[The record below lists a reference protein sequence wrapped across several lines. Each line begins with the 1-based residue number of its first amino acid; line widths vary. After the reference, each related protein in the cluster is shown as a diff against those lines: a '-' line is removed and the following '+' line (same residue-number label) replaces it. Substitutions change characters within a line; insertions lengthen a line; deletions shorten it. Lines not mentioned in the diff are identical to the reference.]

1 MQWQT
6 LAGMATIPDHQT
18 TERRMRELLAC
29 EGLPQPDDVHY
40 EEDCVVMRWY
50 EQKLVVEIDL
60 REESVRRLS
69 DDEAQPSGSPQRNPA
84 RT

>member
-1 MQWQT
+1 MHT
-6 LAGMATIPDHQT
+6 GGMATIPDHQT
-18 TERRMRELLAC
+18 TERRMRELLAS
-29 EGLPQPDDVHY
+29 EGLPQPDDVTY
-40 EEDCVVMRWY
+40 EGDYVVMRWR

-69 DDEAQPSGSPQRNPA
+69 DDVPQPSGSPQRGPA